1 MSYKRWIFIAIF
13 LFGIGLVLGL
23 VAPAS
28 IFSLISQQIVALGE
42 LSNILVSL
50 PSVLTALLIFVWNAS
65 ALMLSFILSPIFCL
79 TPILALTMN
88 GSLLGFVSVLG
99 IQERSVGFILSGLL
113 PHGVIEIPA
122 LILGQA
128 AALSF
133 GSAAILALFKK
144 ERRNLL
150 LPTLKQNFRYV
161 LLALGLLFPAAFIET
176 YVTPLM
182 ITQYG

>member
-1 MSYKRWIFIAIF
+1 
-13 LFGIGLVLGL
+13 
-23 VAPAS
+23 
-28 IFSLISQQIVALGE
+28 
-42 LSNILVSL
+42 
-50 PSVLTALLIFVWNAS
+50 
-65 ALMLSFILSPIFCL
+65 
-79 TPILALTMN
+79 MN